1 MAKKSGLG
9 KGLDALFLD
18 NETAESSSLMTLRVS
33 DIEPNKD
40 QPRKAFEPNALAEL
54 ADSIREHGILQPVV
68 VRALPASAAPRRGV
82 PNYRGGAALAGQPDG
97 GSERDP
103 GDRDRGG

>member
-54 ADSIREHGILQPVV
+54 ADPSGSMVFCSRWWCARCPAGCIRSSRGSG
-68 VRALPASAAPRRGV
+68 AGGPAGW
-82 PNYRGGAALAGQPDG
+82 PD
-97 GSERDP
+97 
-103 GDRDRGG
+103 

>member
-68 VRALPASAAPRRGV
+68 VRAARRGV
-82 PNYRGGAALAGQPDG
+82 SDHRGGAALAGQPDG
-97 GSERDP
+97 RTERDP

>member
-68 VRALPASAAPRRGV
+68 VRALPGGVYQIIAGERRW
-82 PNYRGGAALAGQPDG
+82 RACC
-97 GSERDP
+97 GSSV
-103 GDRDRGG
+103 GH

>member
-68 VRALPASAAPRRGV
+68 VRALP
-82 PNYRGGAALAGQPDG
+82 G
-97 GSERDP
+97 GSVVWSNQIGRARCP
-103 GDRDRGG
+103 AGCIRSSRGSGAGGPAGWPD